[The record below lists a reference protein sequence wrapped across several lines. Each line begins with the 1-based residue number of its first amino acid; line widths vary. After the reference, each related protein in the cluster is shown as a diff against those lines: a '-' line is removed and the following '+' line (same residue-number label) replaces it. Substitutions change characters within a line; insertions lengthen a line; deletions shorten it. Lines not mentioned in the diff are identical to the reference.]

1 MGRSN
6 LIGLCLF
13 ALCIAL
19 APVALGDTL
28 YQFIPLGALALMAIG
43 LSLLMGYAGQISLG
57 QCAFYA
63 VGAYTSALCSAK
75 LGWSPWLTIP
85 LSAVLAALVALLV
98 GMPSLRLRGH
108 YLAMATLAF
117 GEIVRIVL
125 DGWIELTGGSSGI
138 RGGAP
143 LTLGWPGSS
152 PLVVFS
158 TLTNE
163 RAVFYLVWSLA
174 FLGLVLA
181 LNLIHSRVGRALRAI
196 HDGEEAAVVLGVP
209 TARYKIQI
217 FVLSAVYASLAGSLY
232 AHTFSYLT
240 PDEFGSMKSVLLVVM
255 VVVGGMRTVWGAVAG
270 TLLMGSLT
278 EWLSWMENY
287 WLVVYG
293 VVLLVI
299 TMFVPQGILL
309 GARDFFQWLYRK
321 TILRGKPEGVKA
333 P

>member
-19 APVALGDTL
+19 APVALGNTL

-57 QCAFYA
+57 QSAFYA

-75 LGWSPWLTIP
+75 LGWSPWVTIP
-85 LSAVLAALVALLV
+85 LSAVLAAGVALLV

-125 DGWIELTGGSSGI
+125 DGWITLTGGSSGI

-143 LTLGWPGSS
+143 LTVGWPGSQ
-152 PLVVFS
+152 PLVVFN

-163 RAVFYLVWSLA
+163 RAVFYLVWTVA

-232 AHTFSYLT
+232 AHSFSYLT
-240 PDEFGSMKSVLLVVM
+240 PDEFGSAKSILLVVM
-255 VVVGGMRTVWGAVAG
+255 VVVGGMRTVWGAVVG

-309 GARDFFQWLYRK
+309 GAGDFSRWLYRK
-321 TILRGKPEGVKA
+321 IVRKKQSGEIKA
-333 P
+333 S

>member
-13 ALCIAL
+13 AFCIAL
-19 APVALGDTL
+19 APVALGKTL

-57 QCAFYA
+57 QSAFYA
-63 VGAYTSALCSAK
+63 VGAYASALCSAK
-75 LGWSPWLTIP
+75 LGWSPWVTIP
-85 LSAVLAALVALLV
+85 LAAVLAAGVALLV

-117 GEIVRIVL
+117 GEIIRIVL
-125 DGWIELTGGSSGI
+125 DGWITLTGGSSGI

-143 LTLGWPGSS
+143 LTVGWPGSQ
-152 PLVVFS
+152 PLVVFN

-163 RAVFYLVWSLA
+163 RAVFYLVWTVA
-174 FLGLVLA
+174 FLGLVFA

-232 AHTFSYLT
+232 AHSFSYLT
-240 PDEFGSMKSVLLVVM
+240 PDEFGSAKSILLVVM
-255 VVVGGMRTVWGAVAG
+255 VVVGGMRTVWGAVLG
-270 TLLMGSLT
+270 TLVMGSLT

-309 GARDFFQWLYRK
+309 GARDGFRWLWRK
-321 TILRGKPEGVKA
+321 FVPNQKSTKLEVS
-333 P
+333 

>member
-63 VGAYTSALCSAK
+63 VGAYTSAICSAK
-75 LGWSPWLTIP
+75 LGWSPWVTIP

-152 PLVVFS
+152 PLVVFN

-163 RAVFYLVWSLA
+163 RAVFYLVWSMA

-209 TARYKIQI
+209 TARFKIQI

-255 VVVGGMRTVWGAVAG
+255 VVVGGMRTVWGAVVG

-287 WLVVYG
+287 WLAVYG

-309 GARDFFQWLYRK
+309 GVRDLSLWLYSKIVPKKK
-321 TILRGKPEGVKA
+321 TAIVKA